1 MEDLNKLA
9 EKVEKPGD
17 AADIIKQYEEIHRTK
32 RKGMISVV
40 YYQGKIFKRFKEKEK
55 LIQMVSRLKIHKSTI
70 IFKINIFKLIDKHP
84 RLMKSSVTLTFLKN
98 FLKDIKKICA
108 ENSSEFE

>member
-17 AADIIKQYEEIHRTK
+17 AADIIKQYEEILRTK

>member
-1 MEDLNKLA
+1 
-9 EKVEKPGD
+9 
-17 AADIIKQYEEIHRTK
+17 
-32 RKGMISVV
+32 MISVV